1 MNRQKQM
8 DLAYKALIKMSRPPT
23 HLKKCANVR
32 YSEKVFAN
40 GNSLW
45 VCDTFLICRIVERG
59 GMLEELTATAGG
71 EDCVVYTKSNGT
83 YDFEAIH
90 ERNPATKTLE
100 ECLRSYQKRDKPTK
114 RQTFDSVELKRVFDL
129 MSRIGCNPRI
139 EELNGCLIL
148 EGRTLEPNEVLV
160 TVCLAAQR

>member
-1 MNRQKQM
+1 MNRAKQM
-8 DLAYKALIKMSRPPT
+8 ELAYKALIKMSRPPT

-40 GNSLW
+40 GDSLW
-45 VCDTFLICRIVERG
+45 VCDTFLICRIIERG
-59 GMLEELTATAGG
+59 GILEELTAPAGG

-90 ERNPATKTLE
+90 ERNPATKTLK
-100 ECLRSYQKRDKPTK
+100 ECLTSYEKRKKPSK
-114 RQTFDSVELKRVFDL
+114 VQRFDSVELKRVFDL
-129 MSRIGCNPRI
+129 MSRIGCNPSFT
-139 EELNGCLIL
+139 ELEGCLFVK
-148 EGRTLEPNEVLV
+148 GFTLEPNEVLV